1 MPVLPEALVTLM
13 TEDFGKK
20 RRTVMIAE
28 AEKFAAYLS
37 QIIEQH
43 PDSKFLLTTQNQDY
57 QKVLEKMCDGYAN
70 VTVTLT
76 NIYNTS
82 LSISGS
88 T

>member
-1 MPVLPEALVTLM
+1 
-13 TEDFGKK
+13 
-20 RRTVMIAE
+20 MIAE
-28 AEKFAAYLS
+28 AEKFAASLS

-76 NIYNTS
+76 NIYRYEFINKRFDLI
-82 LSISGS
+82 LSNR
-88 T
+88 TLLL